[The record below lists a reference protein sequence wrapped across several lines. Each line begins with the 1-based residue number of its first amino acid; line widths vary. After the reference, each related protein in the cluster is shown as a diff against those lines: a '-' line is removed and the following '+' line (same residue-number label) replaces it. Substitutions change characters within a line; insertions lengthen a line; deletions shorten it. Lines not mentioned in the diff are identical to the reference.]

1 MLKWLKQEGIKVPTV
16 MLTAYGTI
24 EKAVEAMKLGAYHY
38 LIKPVDPELLIN
50 VINEAINKY
59 SLYAQDVLSTQ
70 LQHNF
75 PEIIGKSKAMEEI
88 FYIMEMVSETNAN
101 VLITG
106 ETGTGKELVAR
117 AIHRKSTRSSK
128 PFIIVDCTTI
138 PENLIESELFGHEKG
153 AFTGATDKKIG
164 LMEFADGGTVFLDE
178 VGELPMS
185 LQKKF
190 LRFLQEK
197 EFQRIGGTS
206 RIKVDVRIISA
217 TNRNLEKM

>member
-1 MLKWLKQEGIKVPTV
+1 MNKIAKILYVDDEVSALKVLSAIIKKAGFDVITASTAEEAISLLKKTEVNSIILDYRLPGMDGIDMLKWLKQEGIKVPTV

-59 SLYAQDVLSTQ
+59 SLYSQDVLSTQ

-128 PFIIVDCTTI
+128 PFIIVDCTT
-138 PENLIESELFGHEKG
+138 NS
-153 AFTGATDKKIG
+153 
-164 LMEFADGGTVFLDE
+164 
-178 VGELPMS
+178 
-185 LQKKF
+185 
-190 LRFLQEK
+190 
-197 EFQRIGGTS
+197 
-206 RIKVDVRIISA
+206 
-217 TNRNLEKM
+217 

>member
-75 PEIIGKSKAMEEI
+75 LK
-88 FYIMEMVSETNAN
+88 
-101 VLITG
+101 L
-106 ETGTGKELVAR
+106 
-117 AIHRKSTRSSK
+117 
-128 PFIIVDCTTI
+128 
-138 PENLIESELFGHEKG
+138 
-153 AFTGATDKKIG
+153 
-164 LMEFADGGTVFLDE
+164 
-178 VGELPMS
+178 
-185 LQKKF
+185 
-190 LRFLQEK
+190 
-197 EFQRIGGTS
+197 
-206 RIKVDVRIISA
+206 
-217 TNRNLEKM
+217 